1 MPDFIAT
8 PKPKKPSLISR
19 VFKGNVFRLNS
30 VLPNINMRF
39 LIDDSS
45 SSTHEI
51 FRNNEEDA
59 INKDGDAGLFRSQL
73 DQAEGYREIWKIV
86 KETVRHVLGKSRVS
100 MMLFLDDL
108 PTNIGAYHSVGT
120 NNIVLNKALVELVEA
135 TAKSK
140 LEVNA
145 FICTLLTHEYLHALG
160 YLSENDVRHL
170 VCKVSRVCFGKN
182 HVATELAQNGPW
194 ALLNGVPINGLTV
207 PKSPMEIV
215 KDFESPNKDYIV

>member
-1 MPDFIAT
+1 
-8 PKPKKPSLISR
+8 
-19 VFKGNVFRLNS
+19 
-30 VLPNINMRF
+30 MRF
-39 LIDDSS
+39 LIDDSPS
-45 SSTHEI
+45 SLPGI
-51 FRNNEEDA
+51 FGNNEDEA
-59 INKDGDAGLFRSQL
+59 LNKHRNVGQFCSQL
-73 DQAEGYREIWKIV
+73 ERAEGYREIWKIV

-100 MMLFLDDL
+100 MMFFLDDL
-108 PTNIGAYHSVGT
+108 PINIGAYHSVGT

-170 VCKVSRVCFGKN
+170 LCKVSRVCFGKN

-194 ALLNGVPINGLTV
+194 TLLNGVPINGLTA

>member
-1 MPDFIAT
+1 
-8 PKPKKPSLISR
+8 
-19 VFKGNVFRLNS
+19 
-30 VLPNINMRF
+30 MRF
-39 LIDDSS
+39 LTDDSPS
-45 SSTHEI
+45 SIPGTY
-51 FRNNEEDA
+51 RNNEEE
-59 INKDGDAGLFRSQL
+59 AGKKHSYVGPFCPQL
-73 DQAEGYREIWKIV
+73 ERAEGYREIWKIV

-108 PTNIGAYHSVGT
+108 PINIGAYHSVGT
-120 NNIVLNKALVELVEA
+120 NNIVLNKALIELVEE

-194 ALLNGVPINGLTV
+194 ALLNGVPINGLAA

-215 KDFESPNKDYIV
+215 MDFESPNKDYIV

>member
-1 MPDFIAT
+1 
-8 PKPKKPSLISR
+8 
-19 VFKGNVFRLNS
+19 
-30 VLPNINMRF
+30 MRF
-39 LIDDSS
+39 LIDDSPS
-45 SSTHEI
+45 SLPGI
-51 FRNNEEDA
+51 FGNNEDEA
-59 INKDGDAGLFRSQL
+59 LNKHRNVGQFCSQL
-73 DQAEGYREIWKIV
+73 ERAEGYREIWKIV

-108 PTNIGAYHSVGT
+108 PINIGAYHSVGT

-170 VCKVSRVCFGKN
+170 LCKVSRVCFGKN

-194 ALLNGVPINGLTV
+194 ALLNGVPVNGLIA

>member
-1 MPDFIAT
+1 
-8 PKPKKPSLISR
+8 
-19 VFKGNVFRLNS
+19 
-30 VLPNINMRF
+30 MRF
-39 LIDDSS
+39 LIDDSPS
-45 SSTHEI
+45 SLPGI
-51 FRNNEEDA
+51 FGNNEDEA
-59 INKDGDAGLFRSQL
+59 LNKHRNVGQFCSQL
-73 DQAEGYREIWKIV
+73 ERAEGYREIWKIV

-108 PTNIGAYHSVGT
+108 PINIGAYHSVGT

-170 VCKVSRVCFGKN
+170 LCKVSRVCFGKN

-194 ALLNGVPINGLTV
+194 TLLNGVPINGLTA

>member
-1 MPDFIAT
+1 
-8 PKPKKPSLISR
+8 
-19 VFKGNVFRLNS
+19 
-30 VLPNINMRF
+30 MRF
-39 LIDDSS
+39 LIDDSPS
-45 SSTHEI
+45 SLPGI
-51 FRNNEEDA
+51 FRNNEDEA
-59 INKDGDAGLFRSQL
+59 LNKHRNVGQFCSQL
-73 DQAEGYREIWKIV
+73 ERAEGYREIWKIV

-108 PTNIGAYHSVGT
+108 PINIGAYHSVGT

-170 VCKVSRVCFGKN
+170 VYRVSRVCFGKN

-194 ALLNGVPINGLTV
+194 TLLNGVPINGLTA